1 MSIALDHQKRF
12 VVMVIAVALTSAALF
27 IAPPAGATA
36 KHATSPPICRPA
48 QLRPSMS
55 PPKGTSSA
63 SAGFKAT
70 LWFKNTG
77 TTCTLIVENV
87 PVRAVRGPSHIPV
100 GVGSVSGAVAFPPM
114 VLYSGDRAYADVS
127 IGSISTPA
135 FKKVVRENGSSCA
148 PKYADGIEVV
158 SNPAV
163 RSDSWPSHYFALPE
177 RVPICTKDYFNVAD
191 GVIQKLL
198 TPGQARHTA

>member
-1 MSIALDHQKRF
+1 
-12 VVMVIAVALTSAALF
+12 
-27 IAPPAGATA
+27 
-36 KHATSPPICRPA
+36 
-48 QLRPSMS
+48 MS
-55 PPKGTSSA
+55 PSQGTYSA

-77 TTCTLIVENV
+77 TARTLTVDNV
-87 PVRAVRGPSHIPV
+87 PVRAVTGPSHIPV

-114 VLYSGDRAYADVS
+114 VLYSGDRAYAGVS

-135 FKKVVRENGSSCA
+135 FKKVVRGNGSSCG
-148 PKYADGIEVV
+148 PKYANGIEVV
-158 SNPAV
+158 SDPAM

-177 RVPICTKDYFNVAD
+177 RVPVCAKDYFNVVA

-198 TPGQARHTA
+198 TSAQVRHAA